1 VFFKCVV
8 CDFKLGMKCATLP
21 YKARHEYD
29 DHPLLLTY
37 MNANDYQPSCIICEE
52 DRDPKLWF
60 YRCEECD
67 FDAHP
72 ECALG
77 KYPFFKL
84 GGVQTYPK
92 HPHPLALVIKTED
105 YRPQA
110 CDTCGE
116 PCDDLALECTDPN
129 CSFIVHRT
137 RWECFKSLFR
147 PIAT

>member
-1 VFFKCVV
+1 
-8 CDFKLGMKCATLP
+8 MKCATLP

-77 KYPFFKL
+77 KYPYVASILNTLTLLLWSSRQRIIQHAILVATVNPHGLPIWREHHLIRPWPIHLLQVTTKL
-84 GGVQTYPK
+84 
-92 HPHPLALVIKTED
+92 
-105 YRPQA
+105 
-110 CDTCGE
+110 
-116 PCDDLALECTDPN
+116 
-129 CSFIVHRT
+129 
-137 RWECFKSLFR
+137 
-147 PIAT
+147 

>member
-1 VFFKCVV
+1 MVFFKCVV

-29 DHPLLLTY
+29 DHPLFLTY
-37 MNANDYQPSCIICEE
+37 NNENDYQPSCIICEK

-77 KYPFFKL
+77 KYPYVKL
-84 GGVQTYPK
+84 GGVHTYPE
-92 HPHPLALVIKTED
+92 HPHPLALVDKTED

-110 CDTCGE
+110 CDTCGK
-116 PCDDLALECTDPN
+116 PCDGLALECTDPN
-129 CSFIVHRT
+129 CSFIVHRR
-137 RWECFKSLFR
+137 RWECKESL
-147 PIAT
+147 IS

>member
-1 VFFKCVV
+1 
-8 CDFKLGMKCATLP
+8 MKCATLP

-37 MNANDYQPSCIICEE
+37 INANDYQPSCLICEK

-77 KYPFFKL
+77 KYPYVKL
-84 GGVQTYPK
+84 GGVSN
-92 HPHPLALVIKTED
+92 I
-105 YRPQA
+105 
-110 CDTCGE
+110 
-116 PCDDLALECTDPN
+116 
-129 CSFIVHRT
+129 S
-137 RWECFKSLFR
+137 
-147 PIAT
+147 